1 MAGFAVLG
9 FLLIA
14 WLVWQPSEDLADL
27 AILPIENLSG
37 DANNLYIAEG
47 IKNTLA
53 QRLNELPDRTIRIAR
68 TVYNDPWPAVA
79 DELRAA
85 TLLHG
90 SVQLQNGILKIA
102 YNILDRDGTQIA
114 AGEVTGELG
123 DLFRLQEKLARQVQ
137 VELGGHDEPELIK
150 RQAPD
155 SAGYNS
161 YMRGM
166 YKLEHRMERRNL
178 ENREEGSNLE
188 DAIELFEETIRL
200 DAAYGPAYLGLAT
213 AYALMPDYLGADL
226 ETYHRLAIDT
236 IERGIALDPSIT
248 EPAGAIYG
256 FVYYQQKNWLEAERN
271 YLRAVSAP
279 VVDSNAFSWYSMML
293 ANVGRM
299 EKSRDIALAAE
310 ALDPDNGVI
319 NSRIA
324 MVYTWLN
331 NTANAHEYFDRAND
345 LDATGELHDI
355 SYAFLLA
362 RNGQLD
368 RSRDLTFA
376 AVEDAGVG
384 TEWIDP
390 VYAALTAALTDSDN
404 TPELAE
410 AALDAIRDA
419 WKAEHISPEMLIIS
433 RSLLGDTD
441 GAMEVARLLE
451 QPGLLFSMEILFVPE
466 LAPLRQ
472 HSEFLPLLER
482 LGVVRYWDSVGCR
495 WLDDHLECDD

>member
-1 MAGFAVLG
+1 
-9 FLLIA
+9 
-14 WLVWQPSEDLADL
+14 
-27 AILPIENLSG
+27 LPECT
-37 DANNLYIAEG
+37 
-47 IKNTLA
+47 IK
-53 QRLNELPDRTIRIAR
+53 IAR
-68 TVYNDPWPAVA
+68 TVYDDPWPVIA
-79 DELRAA
+79 DELRVA

-90 SVQLQNGILKIA
+90 SVQLQNDVLKID

-114 AGEVTGELG
+114 AGEVTGELR
-123 DLFRLQEKLARQVQ
+123 DLFGVQEKLARQVQ
-137 VELGGHDEPELIK
+137 AGLGGDIGPELIT

-178 ENREEGSNLE
+178 ENRKEGSNLE
-188 DAIELFEETIRL
+188 DAIELFEETIRI

-256 FVYYQQKNWLEAERN
+256 FVYYQQKDWLEAERN
-271 YLRAVSAP
+271 YRRAVSAP
-279 VVDSNAFSWYSMML
+279 VVDSNAFNWYSMML

-310 ALDPDNGVI
+310 ALYPDSIVI

-331 NTANAHEYFDRAND
+331 NTAKAYEYFDRAND
-345 LDATGELHDI
+345 LHATGELHDI
-355 SYAFLLA
+355 AYAFLLA
-362 RNGQLD
+362 GGGQLEM
-368 RSRDLTFA
+368 SRNLTFE

-390 VYAALTAALTDSDN
+390 VFAALTAALADSDN
-404 TPELAE
+404 RLELTE
-410 AALDAIRDA
+410 AALDAVRDA
-419 WKAEHISPEMLIIS
+419 WKADHIPPEMLLIS
-433 RSLLGDTD
+433 RSLLGDMD
-441 GAMEVARLLE
+441 GAMDVARLLE
-451 QPGLLFSMEILFVPE
+451 EPGLRFSMEILFVPK
-466 LAPLRQ
+466 LAPLRA
-472 HSEFLPLLER
+472 HPDFLPLLER

-495 WLDDHLECDD
+495 WLDDHVECDD